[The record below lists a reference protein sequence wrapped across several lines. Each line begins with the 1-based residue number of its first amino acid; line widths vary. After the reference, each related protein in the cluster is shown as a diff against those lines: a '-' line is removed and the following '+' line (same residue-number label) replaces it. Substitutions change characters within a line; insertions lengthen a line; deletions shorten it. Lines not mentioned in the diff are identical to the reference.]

1 LIEDQTTEGISTST
15 TTTTTLTPPAVCIGR
30 YCLSTAACENFDT
43 RIFTRIAANLSQ
55 TYAPLT
61 TTVETITDCLNQT
74 VFGTPQLAADT
85 LCQNPGFGCNG
96 IQLIPANLIPFL
108 MGLNAKAADISC
120 GCSLCNW
127 PRDYISSDLGVT
139 NCGESNARAYING
152 DPCGTVCG
160 LTWPETVAMN
170 ETEAAETTTTTTSTT
185 STTTT
190 TVDPTICIGP
200 TYRPNDH
207 FCPECTDYHS
217 RIVATQANFL
227 QTTSKLLVDCVK
239 RTYQGI
245 PQIASLGN
253 GRTCSQQ
260 RLCFA
265 FEVMIFEFAKTD
277 PMLSLDS
284 NIKCGCELCKWPR
297 DWLSYGT
304 GRGCL
309 NAANIVGGKWCGERC
324 NGTFPVGY
332 TGDTSTWVGL
342 AMDSVSTGNDSNS
355 SNATRL
361 LQSVG
366 GDEKANAFIPGS
378 VLGHVFSD
386 TATEILSRSSS
397 SSTSSGAPVAASSR
411 SPSVIARKA
420 GSNLGTEMDDKK
432 AQAMKPAQPADAA
445 HDHTQERATTGSGFF
460 SRIAAALVRKA
471 ALVLSSTAPG
481 VLNALHGATPS
492 QTLITSVPSSFGA
505 ASPWQGIVAPMAA
518 SDDALKNE
526 MSDSSSSSGG
536 SHSRI
541 SPEPDQDGFHD
552 IDGVP
557 GTLGAARLPRPSEK
571 DTSTPPDG
579 FLLDSRSGLF
589 AADVDEER
597 HVVAPAMC
605 HLVAHEIG
613 GAAAG
618 ISYTTS
624 ASADNEDATDDER
637 AGTPWSSK
645 KKASRPAAAWEDER
659 ADLTWGEIGLRQ
671 EKLKGFR
678 SVFTRRVHVEVKPK
692 IGEVLLVDYNGQWS
706 QSPAASSAFAA
717 SSLTA
722 AGRRKTESSSQDGD
736 ADQSWS
742 YRYIFG
748 DAALNPFRYGTN
760 EPREMNVRAEGGAGA
775 GAEEEDQFTL
785 ESEQNA
791 GDEDWWEE
799 TKVRGGDI
807 TDNEVAQCM
816 SGLWT
821 PDNPRHVFS
830 LFKLLQRVRQVRRRK
845 TKVIPELLAAGPAA
859 VAGFGDL
866 EARKDNADARAV
878 PARTAAGGGGGNA
891 RKIEAQTAP
900 GPAATPT
907 PPSGRSSPPEP
918 GEEVRTKAISASPA
932 AESRTAEAA
941 KAPGAKK
948 FGVSAFQNW
957 RDRGR

>member
-1 LIEDQTTEGISTST
+1 MFNDFGPGETQHGAHDNAAQEGVPKKTRMGASDRREPASNAAPDPAGNGEKGKKKKDAKMSSKERVRQALNTRADSTTIIIGRSYVTEADAFLPYGTKKTASRITPKYPDMAAKQVKKLDPKLGIQPGLKAGEQPGAPQSVESLIAQGLHMSRPVQPFYELSPAEQSKIRFNLTVRRIFMCIGVSFAAGCCGGVWYYLKFKGAGDEDEDPFEPYEDLIEDQTTEGISTST

-397 SSTSSGAPVAASSR
+397 S
-411 SPSVIARKA
+411 
-420 GSNLGTEMDDKK
+420 N
-432 AQAMKPAQPADAA
+432 
-445 HDHTQERATTGSGFF
+445 
-460 SRIAAALVRKA
+460 
-471 ALVLSSTAPG
+471 
-481 VLNALHGATPS
+481 
-492 QTLITSVPSSFGA
+492 
-505 ASPWQGIVAPMAA
+505 
-518 SDDALKNE
+518 
-526 MSDSSSSSGG
+526 
-536 SHSRI
+536 
-541 SPEPDQDGFHD
+541 
-552 IDGVP
+552 
-557 GTLGAARLPRPSEK
+557 
-571 DTSTPPDG
+571 
-579 FLLDSRSGLF
+579 
-589 AADVDEER
+589 
-597 HVVAPAMC
+597 
-605 HLVAHEIG
+605 
-613 GAAAG
+613 
-618 ISYTTS
+618 
-624 ASADNEDATDDER
+624 NEDATDDER